1 MYRAKRMMEAGM
13 QRTRIYKVGKA
24 ELFNVAKPLKI
35 RMLNNVKHQVIGDGD
50 KPINGVI
57 NDFLFVQNRC
67 KKLARIV
74 AVKVTW
80 KMKLIID
87 NSIVN

>member
-1 MYRAKRMMEAGM
+1 
-13 QRTRIYKVGKA
+13 
-24 ELFNVAKPLKI
+24 
-35 RMLNNVKHQVIGDGD
+35 MLNNVKHQVIGDGD